1 MNIKK
6 EQERNRKILE
16 NAQSSV
22 KDTLTQASL
31 NLILET
37 FEIESNFDTE
47 VRSLVGEVF
56 AKLPVHRSGHQY
68 MAATVFVDAAC
79 YLVMNEAMTSMQAAD
94 SMTGLSAYEKDK
106 IAYGVLNKLTNA
118 LREAMT
124 LLAESN
130 YKTTMIP
137 KIFDEGDKKP

>member
-1 MNIKK
+1 MSIKK

-37 FEIESNFDTE
+37 LEIESNYDTE
-47 VRSLVGEVF
+47 VRSLVGEILE
-56 AKLPVHRSGHQY
+56 KLPVHRSGHLY
-68 MAATVFVDAAC
+68 MAATVFIDAAC
-79 YLVMNEAMTSMQAAD
+79 YLVMNEAMTSMKAAD

-106 IAYGVLNKLTNA
+106 IAYGILNNLTNA
-118 LREAMT
+118 LREAIT
-124 LLAESN
+124 LIAESS
-130 YKTTMIP
+130 YKTIMIP